1 MVTSGVNDL
10 DGNLLSPGYFYAAE
24 GVEDV
29 SLLSFSNLTFGTYQG
44 GLRQIQIGD
53 VDSDGNPN
61 LYIAGHY
68 NESIYDWEYIEGDPL
83 SPNSVETIVFMD
95 DTDNY
100 TPNNDQGKVRVAS
113 FFRDIDNDG
122 NGDIVFLSG
131 SFASD
136 KPQLFMV
143 EYEEQSLSIQ
153 DNKTTIKNFRLNQNY
168 PNPFNPTTKFEYF
181 LNNDGE
187 IEISIYD
194 VTGRQIIEL

>member
-1 MVTSGVNDL
+1 
-10 DGNLLSPGYFYAAE
+10 
-24 GVEDV
+24 
-29 SLLSFSNLTFGTYQG
+29 
-44 GLRQIQIGD
+44 
-53 VDSDGNPN
+53 
-61 LYIAGHY
+61 
-68 NESIYDWEYIEGDPL
+68 
-83 SPNSVETIVFMD
+83 MD
-95 DTDNY
+95 DTTDNY
-100 TPNNDQGKVRVAS
+100 TPNNDQGKVRIAKL
-113 FFRDIDNDG
+113 FPGDIDNDG
-122 NGDIVFLSG
+122 NGDIVFSSG

-194 VTGRQIIEL
+194 VTGRQIRELYKGFQSSGSYEVSWNGKDKHHKLVSNGVYLYQLKMGSKSGLRKMIFMK